1 MNPSFKT
8 IKLANYQVYI
18 GTNLLENI
26 QEVIDFSNYSSVHLI
41 VDSAVKKYSEIIK
54 KSINKKVYAIEIKGV
69 ETSKSVSSCQYLWEK
84 LLRNGCDRK
93 SLIIN
98 IGGGVVGDLGGF
110 VASTYM
116 RGVDFIQIPTTLLA
130 QVDASVGGKVG
141 INFKGIKNLIGS
153 FNQPLGVIIDVKTL
167 ETLPAREFI
176 SGFAEIIKH
185 GLIKDKKYFDFV
197 TSKKPLEFSQEELVE
212 IIYESCQIKVSVVGS
227 DQKELGIRKILN
239 FGHTIGHA
247 LESLSQKKKALL
259 HGEAIALGMLI
270 EGFIS
275 QECGFLSEPS
285 YQQLVRAL
293 ENANL
298 VPSIKDYKLINDF
311 KINDILSKIKSD
323 KKNTNGVTKWVLLK
337 DLGQAT
343 FDQEVNLDLV
353 KNALRRFLD
362 E

>member
-8 IKLANYQVYI
+8 IKLANYKVYI
-18 GTNLLENI
+18 GSNLLENI
-26 QEVIDFSNYSSVHLI
+26 QTIIDFSNYSSVHLI
-41 VDSAVKKYSEIIK
+41 ADSQVRQYSEIIK
-54 KSINKKVYAIEIKGV
+54 KSINKKVFIIEIEGA
-69 ETSKSVSSCQYLWEK
+69 ETSKSISSCQHLWGK
-84 LLRNGCDRK
+84 LLKNGCDRK

-116 RGVDFIQIPTTLLA
+116 RGVDFVQIPTTLLA

-153 FNQPLGVIIDVKTL
+153 FNQPLGVVIDVKTL

-185 GLIKDKKYFDFV
+185 GLVSNKKYFDFV

-212 IIYESCQIKVSVVGS
+212 IIFKSCQIKAAVVES
-227 DQKELGIRKILN
+227 DQKELGQRKILN

-247 LESLSQKKKALL
+247 LETLSQKKRVLL
-259 HGEAIALGMLI
+259 HGEAIALGVLV
-270 EGFIS
+270 EGLIS
-275 QECGFLSEPS
+275 QECGFLSKQNYKE
-285 YQQLVRAL
+285 LVRVL

-298 VPSIKDYKLINDF
+298 ITSIKDYRLIKDY
-311 KINDILSKIKSD
+311 KTSDILSKIKSD
-323 KKNTNGVTKWVLLK
+323 KKNTSGVIKWVLLK
-337 DLGQAT
+337 DLGLAVY
-343 FDQEVNLDLV
+343 DQEINPGVV
-353 KNALRRFLD
+353 KNILRRFS
-362 E
+362 